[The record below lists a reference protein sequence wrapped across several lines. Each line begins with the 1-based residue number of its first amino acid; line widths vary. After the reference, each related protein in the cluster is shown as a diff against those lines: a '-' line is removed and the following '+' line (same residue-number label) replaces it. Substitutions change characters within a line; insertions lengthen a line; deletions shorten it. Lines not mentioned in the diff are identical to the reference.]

1 MKNLLVTEVYKA
13 PILYLVCYN
22 ILRFQGVASSER
34 WHSDFA
40 NVLRILRDCK
50 SLAGLGQHQEEART
64 YVYIYI
70 YIYTHTYTHI
80 YIYIHIYIHINIYV
94 YIY

>member
-1 MKNLLVTEVYKA
+1 MKNILVTGVYMA

-40 NVLRILRDCK
+40 NVLRILRDRK
-50 SLAGLGQHQEEART
+50 LKGAKQEAKKKYVCMYVPT
-64 YVYIYI
+64 YAIA
-70 YIYTHTYTHI
+70 
-80 YIYIHIYIHINIYV
+80 
-94 YIY
+94 